1 MNKEIRKHIKHVTS
15 SSYLK
20 KRFDKCEVYFKEST
34 HIEFDRLGFED
45 STWHHDGSPSF
56 RVTSENECRV
66 IQCFMGE
73 DNWSYTYFKRFQL
86 CIDDEHI
93 FDCMELSE
101 MYGFIKSNLD
111 LLKSLANGDEQKREI
126 EKHNNEIDETIND
139 LKDIYENILSDI
151 FYDMR
156 WDDEQDEDEDKQN
169 DMLNSLQH
177 AIDIIKKERK

>member
-20 KRFDKCEVYFKEST
+20 KRFDKCEVYFEEST
-34 HIEFDRLGFED
+34 HINFDLLGFED

-73 DNWSYTYFKRFQL
+73 DEWDYAYYKRFQL
-86 CIDDEHI
+86 CIDDEHV
-93 FDCMELSE
+93 FDSMELHE

-111 LLKSLANGDEQKREI
+111 LFKSLANGDEQKRKDDEQKLELEHSITILEEI
-126 EKHNNEIDETIND
+126 KERLHSE
-139 LKDIYENILSDI
+139 I
-151 FYDMR
+151 FYDSN
-156 WDDEQDEDEDKQN
+156 WVDNESCNNQADFLIGVDI
-169 DMLNSLQH
+169 
-177 AIDIIKKERK
+177 AINKLKKERK